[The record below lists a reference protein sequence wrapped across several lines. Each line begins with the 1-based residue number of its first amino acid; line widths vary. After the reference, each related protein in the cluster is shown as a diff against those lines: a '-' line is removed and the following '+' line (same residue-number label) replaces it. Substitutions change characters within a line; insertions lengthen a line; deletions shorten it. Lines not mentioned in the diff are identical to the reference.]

1 MPANDRRKLLQL
13 IIDDPASTD
22 QERTEAQHALSELTA
37 DQRLPSP
44 RKYGRNGNLPQT
56 QPDEDADIEAHFRN
70 LHDDA
75 LTQQDRIQ
83 IDSEFGQDTQLILD
97 AFFSELAAL
106 YTRGDAEIPL
116 LIGLAQRTQSDFVR
130 AKTLRAIRAIAG
142 YSQSEAAKRQAQEF
156 LQTQSDTQENQ

>member
-1 MPANDRRKLLQL
+1 VQQETQRELLQMIANDERR
-13 IIDDPASTD
+13 PAH
-22 QERTEAQHALSELTA
+22 ERDAARRATATA
-37 DQRLPSP
+37 DQPSPSP
-44 RKYGRNGNLPQT
+44 RKYGRNANAPAT
-56 QPDEDADIEAHFRN
+56 QADQDADIEAHFRN

-75 LTQQDRIQ
+75 LTQQDRTQ

-97 AFFSELAAL
+97 SFFSELAAL
-106 YTRGDAEIPL
+106 YTRNDEEIPL
-116 LIGLAQRTQSDFVR
+116 LIDLAQRTLSDFVR

>member
-13 IIDDPASTD
+13 IIDDPSNTD
-22 QERTEAQHALSELTA
+22 QERTEAQRALDELTA
-37 DQRLPSP
+37 DQSRPSR

-56 QPDEDADIEAHFRN
+56 QADQDADIEAHFRN

-75 LTQQDRIQ
+75 LTQQDRTQ
-83 IDSEFGQDTQLILD
+83 IERELDPQTQLILD

-106 YTRGDAEIPL
+106 YTRHDTELPL
-116 LIGLAQRTQSDFVR
+116 LISSAKRTQSDFVR

-142 YSQSEAAKRQAQEF
+142 YSQSEVAKRQAQEF
-156 LQTQSDTQENQ
+156 LQQSTQENQ